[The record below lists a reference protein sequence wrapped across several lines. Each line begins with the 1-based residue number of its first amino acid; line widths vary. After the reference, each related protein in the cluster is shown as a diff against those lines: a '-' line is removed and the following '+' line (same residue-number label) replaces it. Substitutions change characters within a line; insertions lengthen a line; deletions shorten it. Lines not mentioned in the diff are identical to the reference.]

1 MNIEQLQDEIKTLTN
16 KLVAA
21 ELAGDALESQLRESI
36 TVPRELFEML
46 IEYTIDLRGEW
57 YWKKQE
63 TRIGYNKA
71 YKELGKTITEAV
83 AIRDK
88 EESNTI

>member
-1 MNIEQLQDEIKTLTN
+1 MNIEQLQDEVRILTN

-21 ELAGDALESQLRESI
+21 ELAGDVLESQLRESI

-46 IEYTIDLRGEW
+46 IEYSIDLRGEW
-57 YWKKQE
+57 HWKEQE
-63 TRIGYNKA
+63 ARSGYNKA
-71 YKELGKTITEAV
+71 YEELSKTISEAV

-88 EESNTI
+88 EE